1 MQVILIQLISVSIL
15 ILLYPSTTTTIIIV
29 LLLCDDEPLHDLLLC
44 DDLLHDR
51 ALSPVEE
58 VRVAASPCMVAMRC
72 LGTHQVIVV
81 VWELLLRRVEVI
93 FVCQ

>member
-15 ILLYPSTTTTIIIV
+15 ILLYPSTTTAIV
-29 LLLCDDEPLHDLLLC
+29 ILLLCDDEPLHDLLLC

-81 VWELLLRRVEVI
+81 VWELLLRRVEVV
-93 FVCQ
+93 FVSQ